1 MVVSLKMQSTNTN
14 HTMMH
19 AVMKLLS
26 DGLLDEVICL
36 LVARQNNCLWPTL
49 KQTRKRELVDTF
61 FQRGLAVSYD
71 QLKQVSTDFANVVID
86 WDICDWICCLYNT
99 VKIRSL
105 HNWESG

>member
-1 MVVSLKMQSTNTN
+1 MVMSLKMQSTNTN
-14 HTMMH
+14 HTMMY

-26 DGLLDEVICL
+26 DGLLDGVICL

-49 KQTRKRELVDTF
+49 KQTRKRELVGTF

-86 WDICDWICCLYNT
+86 WDICDWMCCLYNT

-105 HNWESG
+105 HN